1 MEKVIQVI
9 NDLVRNGIIDKYAI
23 GGATGVIFYTET
35 LNTKDIDVFINPKF
49 TTSGIVHLGSIY
61 EYLQKAGYKMEGQ
74 YFIIDGIPIDLIP
87 VYNDLTLEALNN
99 SAENTFNNNK
109 VKVFRPEYLLAI
121 ALQTG
126 RTQDL
131 IKVELLMKEAELDK
145 LLLEDILRRHGLYE
159 RWEKY
164 GRG

>member
-1 MEKVIQVI
+1 M
-9 NDLVRNGIIDKYAI
+9 
-23 GGATGVIFYTET
+23 
-35 LNTKDIDVFINPKF
+35 
-49 TTSGIVHLGSIY
+49 
-61 EYLQKAGYKMEGQ
+61 
-74 YFIIDGIPIDLIP
+74 IP

-99 SAENTFNNNK
+99 SVENTFNNNK
-109 VKVFRPEYLLAI
+109 VKVFGPEYLLAI

-159 RWEKY
+159 RWKKY
-164 GRG
+164 GR